1 MVIRDSLHW
10 PYYDGN
16 QWERTEK
23 PLVRQEQA
31 TGRVEGKR
39 KATLRTFL
47 VSYGTDLL

>member
-1 MVIRDSLHW
+1 MVIRDSLHP

-23 PLVRQEQA
+23 PLVREEQA